1 MLAAYRGNI
10 SYISFHKIHIRP
22 LRGGRPRTIV
32 RVTSRDIRAGAVAG
46 LGWPLTRETEGHKDI
61 RFDVRACRLPREHK
75 NISFHK
81 IHIRPLRGG
90 RPRTIV
96 RVASRDIRADAE
108 GGGGGLF
115 LG

>member
-10 SYISFHKIHIRP
+10 R
-22 LRGGRPRTIV
+22 
-32 RVTSRDIRAGAVAG
+32 
-46 LGWPLTRETEGHKDI
+46 
-61 RFDVRACRLPREHK
+61 

-96 RVASRDIRADAE
+96 RVASRDIRAGAE
-108 GGGGGLF
+108 KGGRWTVFGVTQSGFFCYGRADFLLRGSGLCTNPRNKSGWHGRF
-115 LG
+115 DGVFVTGRLRVET

>member
-1 MLAAYRGNI
+1 MRFLFAVKAANAG
-10 SYISFHKIHIRP
+10 
-22 LRGGRPRTIV
+22 
-32 RVTSRDIRAGAVAG
+32 DIR
-46 LGWPLTRETEGHKDI
+46 TEGQKNI
-61 RFDVRACRLPREHK
+61 RYDVRACRLAREHK

-81 IHIRPLRGG
+81 KHIRPLRGG

-108 GGGGGLF
+108 GEGGGLF

>member
-1 MLAAYRGNI
+1 MDWR
-10 SYISFHKIHIRP
+10 
-22 LRGGRPRTIV
+22 RGGT
-32 RVTSRDIRAGAVAG
+32 GQ
-46 LGWPLTRETEGHKDI
+46 PLTRETEEQKDI
-61 RFDVRACRLPREHK
+61 RTEDLTFVLAAYRGKHKEHK
-75 NISFHK
+75 FHK

-108 GGGGGLF
+108 GGRGGLF

>member
-1 MLAAYRGNI
+1 MPLSAENIRNI
-10 SYISFHKIHIRP
+10 SLHKIHIRP

-32 RVTSRDIRAGAVAG
+32 RVASRDIRAGAVAG

>member
-1 MLAAYRGNI
+1 MWCSMRFAANAEG
-10 SYISFHKIHIRP
+10 IRTK
-22 LRGGRPRTIV
+22 GR
-32 RVTSRDIRAGAVAG
+32 SVA
-46 LGWPLTRETEGHKDI
+46 WQPLTRRTEEHKDI
-61 RFDVRACRLPREHK
+61 RTEDNVRVSRLPREHK

-108 GGGGGLF
+108 AGL
-115 LG
+115 GSR